1 MAISES
7 IKYIGASTHEL
18 DLFEGQYTAPNGMAY
33 NSYLIDDEKIAI
45 MDTVD
50 KIVTS
55 KWLDNLKNALDG
67 KEPTYLIIQHLEP
80 DHSANV
86 NTVIEMYP
94 NITLVCTAKAKSMLG
109 QFGIKSEN
117 VLTVGEGDELSLG
130 SHTLKFILA
139 PMVHWPEVMLSYE
152 ISEKALF
159 SADAFGKFGALDADE
174 SWNCEARRY
183 YFNIVGKYGIPVS
196 NLLKK
201 ASTLEINTIYPLHGP
216 VLTDTIPEVLK
227 LYTTW
232 AAYEPEDEG
241 VFIAYASMHG
251 NTAEAAN
258 KMKEILEAKGAAKVA
273 IADLSRDDMAE
284 CVEDAFRYST
294 LLCMAPSYDGGV
306 FLPMA
311 DFIHHL
317 KSKLYQNRRVALV
330 ENASWAPSAVK
341 AMKAEFEQMK
351 NIDLIENTV
360 TIKTTVK
367 ESDIEALSNL
377 ADEILK

>member
-7 IKYIGASTHEL
+7 IKYIGASTHDL
-18 DLFEGQYTAPNGMAY
+18 DLFEGQYTVPNGMAY

-130 SHTLKFILA
+130 NHTLKFILA

-152 ISEKALF
+152 MSEKALF
-159 SADAFGKFGALDADE
+159 SGAIDADE

-183 YFNIVGKYGIPVS
+183 YFNIVGKYGLPVS

-216 VLTDTIPEVLK
+216 VLTDTIPEVLN

-273 IADLSRDDMAE
+273 IGDLSRDDMAK
-284 CVEDAFRYST
+284 CVENAFRYST

-367 ESDIEALSNL
+367 ESDIAALSNL